1 LKQAIEENAVLK
13 IRFEELEKKHKTDT
27 AKLTAENAEL
37 KDRVTKLEQKQTQ
50 VITNDQD
57 ASSTKD
63 ILQSPACSELS
74 VNTRIQARST
84 ISSEIRDESNT
95 KGSLSIQLPVKG
107 QSDKKRDIT
116 PDCLPGQENSLTIS
130 ESETSTTSLSQ
141 DIINDDSAEI
151 LEFVETIHREKI
163 SNEIRERNRKK
174 KLQGQEQIQ
183 NISSSSDIQNEVNP
197 VIRWSQHGRNYHP

>member
-1 LKQAIEENAVLK
+1 VFK
-13 IRFEELEKKHKTDT
+13 ISSKSWERKIT
-27 AKLTAENAEL
+27 AKLTTENAEL

-84 ISSEIRDESNT
+84 ISSEIRDES

>member
-1 LKQAIEENAVLK
+1 MFK
-13 IRFEELEKKHKTDT
+13 ISSKSWERKTKKIT
-27 AKLTAENAEL
+27 AKFTAENAEL

-116 PDCLPGQENSLTIS
+116 PDCLSGQENSLTIS